1 MSNTN
6 NPEKPSTPDPSQP
19 PLPQKAQGFTGPAN
33 QTPPAT
39 PSEGTVAR
47 FDGRHK
53 NIVTFNHQPENSDS
67 G

>member
-19 PLPQKAQGFTGPAN
+19 PLPQKAQGFTGSAN

-39 PSEGTVAR
+39 PSE
-47 FDGRHK
+47 
-53 NIVTFNHQPENSDS
+53 
-67 G
+67 

>member
-6 NPEKPSTPDPSQP
+6 NPEKPSTPGSSQP
-19 PLPQKAQGFTGPAN
+19 LIPQKAKGFTGPAN

-39 PSEGTVAR
+39 PSEGTVAK
-47 FDGRHK
+47 FDGGHE
-53 NIVTFNHQPENSDS
+53 NIVTFNHQPKNS

>member
-6 NPEKPSTPDPSQP
+6 NPEKPSTLDPLQP
-19 PLPQKAQGFTGPAN
+19 PIPQKAKGLTGPAN

-47 FDGRHK
+47 FDRGYK
-53 NIVTFNHQPENSDS
+53 NIVTFNQQPKNSD
-67 G
+67 